1 MFVFLVSTEWI
12 EVVAVKHN
20 FNLKIYFLF
29 FGFFFFPILTCV
41 LPAYMLII
49 MLRLQAVFFSYKYIY
64 IYEKWEREEKERERE
79 RRKNCSSESGKLLLE
94 KRRACSRESK
104 TRDDRFLRAV
114 SSSVVFRLKHY
125 LCSLLSF
132 GRITLSFLQERKKTI
147 FKNDMDTWKEKY
159 CWINRWNKEEKLFVY
174 IDKSLL

>member
-64 IYEKWEREEKERERE
+64 IYEKWEREEKERE